1 MAIRRPRIA
10 LAVLISV
17 GCLPAHGESL
27 VEAPDLSAVLDTAA
41 GAIDNA
47 GGSVD
52 SINPGQVLQQG
63 QLVEVVA
70 SNAIHSSVT
79 GNQVTVGVP
88 DSGARAGNMLDG
100 AFANYQGVLNVVQST
115 GVANS
120 ITQAVSLQSGLDI
133 RTAPAQ

>member
-1 MAIRRPRIA
+1 MA
-10 LAVLISV
+10 
-17 GCLPAHGESL
+17 
-27 VEAPDLSAVLDTAA
+27 EAPDSSPVLNAAA
-41 GAIDNA
+41 GVTENA
-47 GGSVD
+47 GGVVD
-52 SINPGQVLQQG
+52 SIDSGQALQQG

>member
-1 MAIRRPRIA
+1 MTIRLPGTA
-10 LAVLISV
+10 LAVFVSV
-17 GCLPAHGESL
+17 VCFPAHGESL
-27 VEAPDLSAVLDTAA
+27 AEAPDSSAVLNAAA
-41 GAIDNA
+41 GVIDNA
-47 GGSVD
+47 GGVVD
-52 SINPGQVLQQG
+52 SIDSGQALQPG